1 MRRWLLILVGLVLVG
16 YLLTG
21 VTEVRPGERAV
32 IRRFGRVLDEKP
44 GPGLWVGL
52 PWGMDRVDRI
62 SVETVRRVTVGYQPD
77 TEENGPPPGQLL
89 TGDQNLVNVQVVI
102 DYTVREAE
110 VADFVVQQER
120 VDGLVS
126 RVTESV
132 LAEWVGGRE
141 VDDVLLHGKGNLPDH
156 LPGAV
161 QARVEPYHLGIEV
174 GHAQVGYLFPP
185 DEVKSAFDDVARAQ
199 AGIRTRINQAE
210 QDAERR
216 LREARS
222 EQYRLEQLASAY
234 AVEQRLQAKA
244 DAERF
249 ERRLEKYQAL
259 RRDNPAYLKGIWLDE
274 IGRLFGRMK
283 ENGQVDLL
291 DQHLSG
297 DGLDLTI
304 IQAPK
309 KK

>member
-1 MRRWLLILVGLVLVG
+1 MRRWLIILGGLLLVG

-21 VTEVRPGERAV
+21 VTQVRPGERAV
-32 IRRFGRVLDEKP
+32 VRRFGRVLDEKP
-44 GPGLWVGL
+44 GPGLWIGL

-62 SVETVRRVTVGYQPD
+62 SVDTVRRVTVGYQPS
-77 TEENGPPPGQLL
+77 TEESGTPAGQLL

-102 DYTVREAE
+102 DYEVREAD
-110 VADFVVQQER
+110 VAEFVVQQDR

-132 LAEWVGGRE
+132 LAEWIGGRQ
-141 VDDVLLHGKGNLPDH
+141 VDDVLLRGKANLPRH
-156 LPGAV
+156 LEQTV
-161 QARVEPYHLGIEV
+161 QERLEPYRLGI
-174 GHAQVGYLFPP
+174 QVRQAHVAHLFPP
-185 DEVKSAFDDVARAQ
+185 DEVKSAFDDVSRAQ
-199 AGIRTRINQAE
+199 AGIRTRTNQAE

-222 EQYRLEQLASAY
+222 EQYRLEQLAAAY
-234 AVEQRLQAKA
+234 SVEQKLQARA
-244 DAERF
+244 EAERF

-259 RRDNPAYLKGIWLDE
+259 RRDNPAYLRGIWLDE
-274 IGRLFGRMK
+274 IGRLFRRMK

-291 DQHLSG
+291 DHHLSA

-309 KK
+309 K